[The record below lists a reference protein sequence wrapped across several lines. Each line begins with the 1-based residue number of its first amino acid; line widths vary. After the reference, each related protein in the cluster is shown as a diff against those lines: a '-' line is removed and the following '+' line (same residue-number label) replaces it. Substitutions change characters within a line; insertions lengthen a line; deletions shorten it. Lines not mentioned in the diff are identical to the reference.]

1 MSGTL
6 RIKTELAML
15 PYREMRE
22 LGKDI
27 SSLLEVNHLHT
38 VPCETLSEVM
48 SGLVD
53 VPASQE
59 ADAERDILA
68 KCFNRKRAF
77 TIQPYE
83 NGFKISAASLD
94 SVIYAYNIR
103 EGISQMLD
111 QIVAVEVLSK

>member
-1 MSGTL
+1 
-6 RIKTELAML
+6 
-15 PYREMRE
+15 MRE

-27 SSLLEVNHLHT
+27 SSSLEAEHA
-38 VPCETLSEVM
+38 VPAEVLSEVM

-59 ADAERDILA
+59 ANAEQDILA
-68 KCFNRKRAF
+68 KCFNRKKSF

-83 NGFKISAASLD
+83 NGYKIAAASLD
-94 SVIYAYNIR
+94 SVIYTCNIR
-103 EGISQMLD
+103 EGISQMID

>member
-27 SSLLEVNHLHT
+27 SFSLEIEHA
-38 VPCETLSEVM
+38 VPAEILSEVM

-53 VPASQE
+53 APASQE

-68 KCFNRKRAF
+68 KCFNRKRLF

-83 NGFKISAASLD
+83 NGFKIAAASLD

>member
-1 MSGTL
+1 MSHTL
-6 RIKTELAML
+6 KIKTLLAML

-22 LGKDI
+22 LSKDI
-27 SSLLEVNHLHT
+27 SSELKAEHA
-38 VPCETLSEVM
+38 VPAETLSEVM

-59 ADAERDILA
+59 ADAEQDVLA
-68 KCFNRKRAF
+68 KCFNRKRSF

-83 NGFKISAASLD
+83 NGFKIAAASLD

-111 QIVAVEVLSK
+111 QIVAVEVLTK